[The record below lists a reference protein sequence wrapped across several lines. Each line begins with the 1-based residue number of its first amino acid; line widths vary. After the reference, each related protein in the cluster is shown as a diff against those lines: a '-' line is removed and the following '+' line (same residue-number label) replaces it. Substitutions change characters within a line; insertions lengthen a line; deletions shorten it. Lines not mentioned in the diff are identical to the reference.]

1 MDTRKDVVRV
11 RVLAGLAASVLVSVS
26 AYGQLRFVDATARL
40 GLEEAGAPINAGHVC
55 AADLDGDGFDDLI
68 IARTRVF
75 MNRTNEDGA
84 RVFSEMDRTG
94 LPEHRKGDIVL
105 FADVDG
111 NGNTDTIVARSLNVN
126 AEGYEPP
133 SEGAPQKLAWLP
145 GNGDGTFG
153 SPLGTFTEID
163 AATAGTTASV
173 AVGDVNLDGRLDIVL
188 GQWYTQY
195 GAGYEGF
202 ANDVLL
208 QREDGSFERMP
219 LPIDGIPFDEEAAP
233 QPDAGGRPTYG
244 VLVAH
249 VLGDG
254 APGNWPQI
262 LELNY
267 GRRWNRLWVRG
278 DEGSWTDQGPS
289 VKLDGDAIRHGRHPD
304 WLKERAKTDP
314 RFDRD
319 DELPFR
325 ANGNTFDAA
334 IGDVDGDGAF
344 DVLLTE
350 ITHGWA
356 GESSD
361 PSRVLVRRDGFA
373 GPLFVQEE
381 SLSLDRTPI
390 DPTIQSWNQGDIY
403 GALADFDL
411 DGRMDVLVC
420 SSDYPDNQ
428 RLRIWRQ
435 QDDGSLG
442 DITSWAGIDHIGAG
456 QPALLDFDG
465 DGDLDI
471 VVGQGF
477 NRLPAAQRAG
487 RTPRLRMFENRAA
500 DTLGRTAI
508 VLRLEGDPDSGVNR
522 DALGAVVRVTAM
534 IDGQH
539 TMRVSQ
545 VIGAGGHQ
553 GKQGT
558 LALHLPVGE
567 AGAET
572 IEITW
577 PDQAG
582 TTTVLRNIPPGD
594 LAVRFGED
602 R

>member
-1 MDTRKDVVRV
+1 MDTLSDVVRT
-11 RVLAGLAASVLVSVS
+11 RALAGLAASALVAVS
-26 AYGQLRFVDATARL
+26 TYGQLRFVDATARL
-40 GLEEAGAPINAGHVC
+40 GLEDADAPINASHVC

-68 IARTRVF
+68 VARTRVF
-75 MNRTNEDGA
+75 MNRANEEGA
-84 RVFSEMDRTG
+84 RVFAEVVGTG
-94 LPEHRKGDIVL
+94 LPAHRRGDIVV
-105 FADVDG
+105 FADINGDGDVDA
-111 NGNTDTIVARSLNVN
+111 IIARSLDVH
-126 AEGYEPP
+126 AEGYTPP
-133 SEGAPQKLAWLP
+133 AEGTPRSLAWLA

-153 SPLGTFTEID
+153 RPLGEFTEITS
-163 AATAGTTASV
+163 ATDGTTASV
-173 AVGDVNLDGRLDIVL
+173 ALGDLNLDGRLDIVL
-188 GQWYTQY
+188 GQWYRSY
-195 GAGYEGF
+195 GNGFEGY
-202 ANDVLL
+202 ANDFLV
-208 QREDGSFERMP
+208 QDASGAFERVP
-219 LPIDGIPFDEEAAP
+219 LPIDGVEFVPEV
-233 QPDAGGRPTYG
+233 DAGGRPTYG

-254 APGNWPQI
+254 APGNWPQV

-278 DEGSWTDQGPS
+278 DDGEWIDRAPD

-304 WLKERAKTDP
+304 WLKERAKTDA

-319 DELPFR
+319 DEPPFR

-344 DVLLTE
+344 DVLLAE

-361 PSRVLVRRDGFA
+361 PSRVLLRRDGVA
-373 GPLFVQEE
+373 GPLFIQQD
-381 SLSLDRTPI
+381 SLSIDRAPA
-390 DPTIQSWNQGDIY
+390 DPTIRSWNQGDIY

-411 DGRMDVLVC
+411 DGNTDVLVC

-428 RLRIWRQ
+428 RLRLWRQ
-435 QDDGSLG
+435 QDDGSLV

-487 RTPRLRMFENRAA
+487 RTPRLRVFENRTA
-500 DTLGRTAI
+500 DTLDRKSI
-508 VLRLEGDPDSGVNR
+508 VLRLEGEPKHGVNS
-522 DALGAVVRVTAM
+522 DALGAVVRVTTV
-534 IDGQH
+534 IDGER
-539 TMRVSQ
+539 TTRVAQ
-545 VIGAGGHQ
+545 VVGPGGHQ

-567 AGAET
+567 AGAES

-577 PDQAG
+577 PDRDG
-582 TTTVLRNIPPGD
+582 TTTTVRDVQPGTIT
-594 LAVRFGED
+594 VRFGED

>member
-1 MDTRKDVVRV
+1 MDTRKDAGRT
-11 RVLAGLAASVLVSVS
+11 RALAGLAACALVSVS
-26 AYGQLRFVDATARL
+26 AQGQLRFVDATARL
-40 GLEEAGAPINAGHVC
+40 GLEDADGPINASHVC

-68 IARTRVF
+68 VGRTRVF
-75 MNRTNEDGA
+75 MNRTNEDDA
-84 RVFSEMDRTG
+84 RVFVEIEGTG
-94 LPEHRKGDIVL
+94 LPEHRRGDIVV
-105 FADVDG
+105 FADINGDG
-111 NGNTDTIVARSLNVN
+111 HADAIIARSLDIH
-126 AEGYEPP
+126 AEGYTPP
-133 SEGAPQKLAWLP
+133 AEGTPRNLAWLA

-153 SPLGTFTEID
+153 DPVGAFTEILS
-163 AATAGTTASV
+163 ATVGTTASV

-188 GQWYTQY
+188 GQWYTRY
-195 GAGYEGF
+195 GGGYEGY
-202 ANDVLL
+202 ANDVLV
-208 QREDGSFERMP
+208 QTASGEFERVP
-219 LPIDGIPFDEEAAP
+219 LPIDGVEFTPEVDG
-233 QPDAGGRPTYG
+233 GGRPTYG

-267 GRRWNRLWVRG
+267 GRRWNRLWVRSDDG
-278 DEGSWTDQGPS
+278 TWMDQAPG

-304 WLKERAKTDP
+304 WLKERAKTDA
-314 RFDRD
+314 RFDRQ

-361 PSRVLVRRDGFA
+361 PSRVLLRRDGVA
-373 GPLFVQEE
+373 GPLFVQQK
-381 SLSLDRTPI
+381 SLSLDREPT
-390 DPTIQSWNQGDIY
+390 DPTIRSWNQGDIY
-403 GALADFDL
+403 GGLADFDL
-411 DGRMDVLVC
+411 DGRMDLLVC

-428 RLRIWRQ
+428 RLRVWRQ
-435 QDDGSLG
+435 QDDGSLV
-442 DITSWAGIDHIGAG
+442 DITSWVGIDHIGAG

-487 RTPRLRMFENRAA
+487 RTPRLRVFENQAVDSMDRKS
-500 DTLGRTAI
+500 I
-508 VLRLEGDPDSGVNR
+508 VLRLEGDPQRGVNR
-522 DALGAVVRVTAM
+522 DALGAVVRVTAV
-534 IDGQH
+534 IGGE
-539 TMRVSQ
+539 RVKRVAQ
-545 VIGAGGHQ
+545 VVGAGGHQ

-567 AGAET
+567 AGAES

-577 PDQAG
+577 PDRAG
-582 TTTVLRNIPPGD
+582 TITVLRAVPPGG
-594 LAVRFGED
+594 VTIRFGDE

>member
-1 MDTRKDVVRV
+1 MRV
-11 RVLAGLAASVLVSVS
+11 RLAAGLAVAAAVCPI
-26 AYGQLRFVDATARL
+26 AHAQLSFVDATARV
-40 GLEEAGAPINAGHVC
+40 GLEDEDAPISAAHVC

-68 IARTRVF
+68 IGRTRVF
-75 MNRTNEDGA
+75 MNRAAEDGS
-84 RVFSEMDRTG
+84 RTFEEMERNG
-94 LPEHRKGDIVL
+94 LPPHRRGDVVV
-105 FADVDG
+105 FADLDNDG
-111 NGNTDTIVARSLNVN
+111 TSDAIVARSLDVN
-126 AEGYEPP
+126 NDDYAPP
-133 SEGAPQKLAWLP
+133 EQGTPQKLAWLR

-153 SPLGTFTEID
+153 TPRGSFTEIE

-173 AVGDVNLDGRLDIVL
+173 AVGDVNLDGRLDLVL
-188 GQWYTQY
+188 GQWYTKY

-208 QREDGSFERMP
+208 QQESGSFSRMA
-219 LPIDGIPFDEEAAP
+219 LPVDGVEFDTEA
-233 QPDAGGRPTYG
+233 DAGGRPTYG
-244 VLVAH
+244 VVVAH

-254 APGNWPQI
+254 AAGNWPQI

-278 DEGSWTDQGPS
+278 DDGIWIDQAPAT
-289 VKLDGDAIRHGRHPD
+289 KLDGDGIRHGRHPE

-314 RFDRD
+314 RFERD
-319 DELPFR
+319 DEPPFR

-361 PSRVLVRRDGFA
+361 PSRVLLRRDGFA
-373 GPLFVQEE
+373 GPLFVTQDTM
-381 SLSLDRTPI
+381 SLDRSPQ
-390 DPTIQSWNQGDIY
+390 DPSIRSWNQGDIY

-411 DGRMDVLVC
+411 DGRLDVLVC

-435 QDDGSLG
+435 QDDGSLV
-442 DITSWAGIDHIGAG
+442 DITSWVGIDHIGAG

-471 VVGQGF
+471 AVGQGF
-477 NRLPAAQRAG
+477 NRLNAAQRAG
-487 RTPRLRMFENRAA
+487 RTPRVRLFENRAA
-500 DTLGRTAI
+500 DTLGRTAV
-508 VLRLEGDPDSGVNR
+508 VLRLSGDGGANR
-522 DALGAVVRVTAM
+522 DAIGAVVRATTT
-534 IDGQH
+534 IDGQPR
-539 TMRVSQ
+539 TIVAQ
-545 VIGAGGHQ
+545 VVGAGGHQ

-558 LALHLPVGE
+558 LALHLPTGPE
-567 AGAET
+567 GASR

-577 PDQAG
+577 PDEAG
-582 TTTVLRNIPPGD
+582 SITVLENIAPGTHRV
-594 LAVRFGED
+594 APGPNR
-602 R
+602 